1 MTFSFIFDILYAII
15 IYIKERDSMTKK
27 NLNLTYNELE
37 EKIKCYITKEDE
49 LEIIEKAYLY
59 AYEKHFGVKRLTG
72 EDYIEHPLNVAY
84 ILTDMKVDSSTLA
97 ASLLHDVIEDC
108 DVTKEEIEEQFGKDV
123 ANLVDGVTKIN
134 KINFETT
141 NAAVIANQRKI
152 LVGLCEDVRVI
163 FIKLADRLHNM
174 RTLWVH
180 PEKKQKEKALETLEI
195 LTPIA
200 HRLGMNAI
208 KSELEDLSLRY
219 LKPDVYFD
227 IVEKLNQT
235 KAERDDAVLQM
246 QKNVS
251 EILNKNGIVH
261 KIKGRAKSIYSIYKK
276 LDKGKKF
283 DDIYDLLALR
293 VFVDTKE
300 ECYHALGLIHSKYH
314 PIPKRFKD
322 YIAMPK
328 TNMYQSLHT
337 TVFGYD
343 GYLYEIQIRT
353 YEMDEIAERG
363 IASHWSYKEGTSG
376 NIQNNMEQKLQ
387 FFRSIMELNQEEVTD
402 EEYVKNVTNDVF
414 NDTIYVFTPKGDVV
428 ELPNG
433 STPIDFA
440 YRVHSKVGDSMIGA
454 IVNNNIVPLDY
465 KLQDNDIVKINT
477 NKNSQ
482 PSYEWINIAYTAGA
496 KNKIKAYF
504 KKIDKEEYLKQG
516 EEVLAK
522 ELRKKKIN
530 SAEFLSE
537 ENVNKILEETKC
549 SNLEELYVSIGNNK
563 IAPHTV
569 INIITGENE
578 TKEDL
583 ILKKVTSYKE
593 QETIVKNDI
602 IVGNIDDIKINIA
615 SCCKPVPGDEIIGY
629 ITKGYG
635 INVHRKNC
643 PNLEEL
649 QDRIIE
655 VQWNPV
661 INKKYPTGI
670 IVKSLKNENLLL
682 DIISKT
688 QNGKVTIQKVN
699 TINEL
704 DETVISMTVLVENK
718 EFLHKF
724 MNDIKNISNILSVE
738 RVIK

>member
-1 MTFSFIFDILYAII
+1 MPYVII
-15 IYIKERDSMTKK
+15 NHIKECDIMTKK
-27 NLNLTYNELE
+27 NLNLTYEQLE
-37 EKIKCYITKEDE
+37 EKIKEYITNEKE
-49 LEIIEKAYLY
+49 LNLIKKAYSY
-59 AYEKHFGVKRLTG
+59 ANEKHFGIKRLTG

-283 DDIYDLLALR
+283 DDIYELLALR

-583 ILKKVTSYKE
+583 ILKKVASYKE

-718 EFLHKF
+718 ELLHKF